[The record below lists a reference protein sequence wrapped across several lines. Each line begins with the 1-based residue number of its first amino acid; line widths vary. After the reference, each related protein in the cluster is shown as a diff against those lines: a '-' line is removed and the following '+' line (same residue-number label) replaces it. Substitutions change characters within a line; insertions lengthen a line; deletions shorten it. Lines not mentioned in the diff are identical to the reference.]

1 VVQWLDVRQC
11 LRLVAFAYGLLSWA
25 DAEMK
30 CTHCDRPLLVA
41 AVTITKHGKPAHY
54 GPVCARRQFPE
65 LYSKRKRKAKASET
79 IEDDR
84 QLELS
89 LG

>member
-1 VVQWLDVRQC
+1 
-11 LRLVAFAYGLLSWA
+11 
-25 DAEMK
+25 
-30 CTHCDRPLLVA
+30 LLVA

-65 LYSKRKRKAKASET
+65 LYGKRKRKAKAAET

-84 QLELS
+84 QLELG